1 MSSDTNQSD
10 PRGLAH
16 IDAVR
21 RFYELLH
28 RKDIDAWGEL
38 WHEGGVIIVPYP
50 PEGFPTRIEGKDEI
64 LPGFRGLLGNFES
77 FESEITGIYPAADS
91 DAVCVEYRNRATL
104 IGGAS
109 TQTRTSRSSASA
121 TDSSPST
128 TITSIRGASRSWSMP
143 CPTLEASCFRV
154 RPKGSARCPP
164 RSSRPTGDAPGAVPM
179 QQPELSVRVD
189 ATELRPQ
196 RKSRVTRP
204 GCPEPPANKSW

>member
-104 IGGAS
+104 IGGAEY
-109 TQTRTSRSSASA
+109 TNENIAVFRFR
-121 TDSSPST
+121 DGL
-128 TITSIRGASRSWSMP
+128 IT
-143 CPTLEASCFRV
+143 EYHDYFD
-154 RPKGSARCPP
+154 P
-164 RSSRPTGDAPGAVPM
+164 RRFQIV
-179 QQPELSVRVD
+179 VD
-189 ATELRPQ
+189 ALPD
-196 RKSRVTRP
+196 
-204 GCPEPPANKSW
+204 A